1 MANRVRTLDFLPEI
15 FRTETNNQF
24 LGATLDQLIT
34 LPKLDKIEGYIGRK
48 FEYGL
53 TASDSYI
60 VEPNKVRQQYQ
71 FEPGVVFTKTNTSTA
86 VDFLTYPGLVD
97 ALAAE
102 NGSVINHSKLFANQ
116 FYSWDSFVDLDKLVN
131 FSQYYWLPDGPDVVD
146 VKTSLLYNK
155 LDYVVTNQSIDYQ
168 ISAND
173 ISLGK
178 NPIISLL
185 RGGTYTFNISQPNK
199 FYIQTSPGTSGKNP
213 SRTNLSNREI
223 YGVDNNGI
231 NSGFMTFTVPYAT
244 DQDNIR
250 YPGNNPV
257 DIVTTLPFEK
267 IHGMPLSKLK
277 DIDGVNSLR
286 NRTLMFYGFKPGT
299 TAKLTNFY
307 DNVAFDEVT
316 YDGGDLTVIT
326 NNFYKI
332 NYVSEDGG
340 DPVIILTE
348 HKVIPTNQKITAI
361 FGETFISRD
370 FVKNQLGEI
379 VKLAQITADLDTLY
393 YQDAVDPLKTGLIKL
408 VEDNVSHKINVE
420 TDILGKKTYKSPFGV
435 VFTNGMKINFV
446 GSILPESYRDKK
458 YYVEGVGTGIQL
470 IPETDVLVP
479 ETFSQ
484 IVYKS
489 YDNEGFDTSTFSER
503 LNVPVV
509 KDYITISRNARNRNA
524 WSRSNRWFHIDVLK
538 ATALYSSGK
547 ISNAALN
554 NADNRAK
561 RPIIEFYPNLKLF
574 NSGTVHKTFVD
585 FIDTTTTNANTQV
598 SGKTS
603 YIPDGSLP
611 LFDGATIVFTAD
623 TDIEVRNKIFTVKF
637 QSITGF
643 GTPVIT
649 LTNANKDVILANEQV
664 VSKRGTNNV
673 GKTYYFSGSTW
684 TYAQAKTL
692 INQPPI
698 FDVFDVNGI
707 SFNNQSYYQGSDFK
721 GSKLFS
727 YATGT
732 GTDDTV
738 LGFPIKYSSVANIG
752 DINFNVD
759 FNSDTFNFIK
769 NFVSTTYKITD
780 GYVHNYT
787 SRTGY
792 SRKIGWET
800 AVGESFQYQAFEFQ
814 YQIGVTT
821 PSIKFNILPVTGS
834 PWPTVRVFAD
844 STELTTSQF
853 TVTTSTKLNQT
864 VITLLYPP
872 TVNTM
877 MQVLIYSNDP
887 LDSKAYFTI
896 PSNLSNNP
904 FNVDI
909 PELSLGDLRGHYQS
923 IYKNS
928 RKVTGDVFG
937 ANNFRDAGNLIS
949 YSTKIIRNSAP
960 MVNLAAFMRHNEY
973 NLIDSLS
980 FNAQE
985 YVKFKQ
991 LMLSTVDQSEYI
1003 PTMSGAQMLDDVLQQ
1018 IASYKQESDS
1028 FFWSDMLPARAPYIS
1043 KTYTFN
1049 AFIDTSFFPLSK
1061 IYDFKNAN
1069 YNSILVYSK
1078 NTISGIDRYTQL
1090 IKDLDYTISSTQ
1102 PKLQITKDL
1111 VAGDTIII
1119 NEFNTTYGSYVP
1131 STPSKLGLYPA
1142 SRPSIVLDNSYLIPT
1157 YFIKGHDGS
1166 LTKLYGAYNNG
1177 YLEDFKD
1184 KVLLEFETRIYN
1196 NIKVSSP
1203 IPINEDEIIPGYFRS
1218 TGNSLTEVQN
1228 IYSAN
1233 FLDWAGKNNID
1244 FANNFYSTSEKFTWN
1259 YKDSTDKNNK
1269 VITQGFWRGIYLW
1282 YYDTTTPHSTPWE
1295 MLGLS
1300 DKPSWWDSRYGEAP
1314 YTSDNAVL
1322 WSDIEA
1328 GRVNGA
1334 VNSRRTRPGLSK
1346 ILPVDSY
1353 GNLKNPFN
1361 TMIRDYS
1368 KSVFNTAWDVGDV
1381 GPAEYSYRRSSNW
1394 PFDLMKIIALLK
1406 PAKFFSLSQ
1415 DIDLYTYSPEF
1426 NQFLLDGFLHENK
1439 IPLLYGSGTA
1449 QHSYMNWIVDYVQR
1463 TGHVGY
1469 DNVTTL
1475 LNNLDVRLIYRIAGF
1490 TDKEYLNFYLEKTS
1504 TNSNNVSLL
1513 LPSESYNVI
1522 LYQNQPEFTIRYSSI
1537 IIQRTLNGYS
1547 VTGNNQTRSYFM
1559 TYTSDPD
1566 GTYKEI
1572 EVNGIKV
1579 NIPNNYNTKIKYVP
1593 YGNVF
1598 ATAQALGEFIINYG
1612 RYLTDQGIQFDNQEN
1627 GFILNWDQ
1635 MVAEALY
1642 WVGANWE
1649 VGSLISINPIANRL
1663 VIDKDSLIVQPLSA
1677 QDKNFILNQNLYA
1690 IHTSDL
1696 AILRDDTRFEVRPLN
1711 DGDTIS
1717 YFTASLNSL
1726 EHGIVFDNVSLFN
1739 DTIFNKLTGL
1749 RQNRLFLRGQKT
1761 AEWNGTL
1768 NAQGFIL
1775 NQDNIE
1781 NWSANVKYVKGSI
1794 ITYQNKYW
1802 MANKTV
1808 LASLTFNTND
1818 WIETDYEKIQKGL
1831 LPNASTRASE
1841 SALYYDTKTANLKN
1855 DGDLLGFS
1863 LIGYRPREYL
1873 SASDLSDISQV
1884 NLFKSFI
1891 GEKGTKN
1898 AVNIAQNITLDVG
1911 QIKYDVYENWA
1922 IKTAEYGGITNHNFI
1937 EFKLSKTQLTGNP
1950 NIIGIVNDTP
1960 EPGLLQTVPLYGLTN
1975 FGSVIADINILPRK
1989 PLDYFEKLP
1998 SAGYVNFNDIK
2009 MYSFSFDRLCVG
2021 TLTANDIYQGDY
2033 IWIADDY
2040 GNWKVITPIPM
2051 GTIEKHVNVI
2061 NVNNNFNGT
2070 VTFEFD
2076 FPHGLVKNDTFMIV
2090 NYDSSIDG
2098 FYRVNTVGGLT
2109 TVTVDLSLPSEITVI
2124 TSLGIASKFQTQRIT
2139 TTKEL
2144 SNLLLMNDGASQQ
2157 KIWIDTDQNGKWAVY
2172 QKDLSYK
2179 YTNLLKKSGTQNFG
2193 NAVIFDKDLG
2203 VYVGDPG
2210 AKTIYR
2216 YAYAKAGTY
2225 GVTSLNANTYEYKES
2240 VYVNTTG
2247 FGTAMAKSDDIIVIT
2262 SPDAAN
2268 SYIYIGVLHP
2278 SSHKSF
2284 VVQQLITIAGKRVG
2298 DAVALSGDKKWLYL
2312 NSLAEAKVYVYRLD
2326 DNPNRISAGFV
2337 LSSPIDLYATGFIVA
2352 GDQSDGLG
2360 HGDKISF
2367 TNAIKA
2373 ETYII
2378 ETAEYDLGTNKTT
2391 FYIQG
2396 NFKSPVVN
2404 GTTVYKVTY
2413 NYSSVTTLD
2422 VSDVIPAW
2430 SGSTSYSVGAVVYY
2444 SGNTYI
2450 AVGGSTNQN
2459 PRTQTVYWKVSNTGF
2474 GTTLSTNY
2482 DGSKV
2487 FISAP
2492 ALDFTPTLFNMGAVY
2507 VYTRIVQNITYVR
2520 DSLDWTDL
2528 TTKLAWAPFNGISV
2542 IHNGN
2547 LLVPNIDYTTTSNLV
2562 TFKYPFRV
2570 GAGDLVNISSG
2581 DFIFTQTL
2589 TPYDY
2594 RTSIRSG
2601 IAFGTGL
2608 DTNRFGNDVLVGAP
2622 FDISPENYEGA
2633 VYRYTHEGK
2642 KYGTVTGIR
2651 PVTLSYGAVIFING
2665 FAVPIPGTGV
2675 TDIVK
2680 AINGLGLSPDQSLN
2694 VGATEMPGGILRL
2707 YLIDNTLGKLN
2718 DKLTISAF
2726 YKSVLDDLGIA
2737 EYTQTQTIRE
2747 VHSTTHPTQF
2757 GYSIKFNEYNSVAI
2771 SAPVANRF
2779 AATTFDFIDDSKS
2792 NNDTYFDNNFTR
2804 FVDSFANAGAVFVY
2818 DYIAEYNESL
2828 TNLGSYVFAQS
2839 CNDLITNVGPN
2850 AFYGKKL
2857 AFSEYNLVVGIP
2869 DNLSGDGFNGRV
2881 IVYRNST
2888 NKPNWNIF
2896 RKSNVIVDIDKLS
2909 GVQIYN
2915 NDTNERIQSLDYI
2928 DPLQGKLLGVV
2939 LENLDYIDSIDPAG
2953 YNTDV
2958 RNHNLVWSS
2967 EHVGK
2972 LWFDTSSTRFVN
2984 YHQEDNVYNSKYWG
2998 TVFPDSTVSVYTW
3011 VESDVTPVNY
3021 AGTGRPYDLESYTTT
3036 VEVDSAGSLVL
3047 KYYYWVKNTN
3057 VIQIV
3062 KGKTLSDTI
3071 LELYIANPIT
3081 SGVPFFA
3088 AYKPNVFGLYSA
3100 SEFITD
3106 VTSSLYIGFSSGSNE
3121 TPAYNEYKLIRAGY
3135 EDDFISGIPSM
3146 YTEHT
3151 EPEAMYEK
3159 LLDSLAGMDSQGRV
3173 VPDIYLPKLMQTGT
3187 AYRPRQSMFKNRL
3200 KALSNYFGY
3209 ANNVLKQYPI
3219 AEFKTPSLLGSSNS
3233 ASSTVRAPTFFTITG
3248 IDFDTT
3254 KYWEYT
3260 YWWAEGYSVNTKID
3274 VEVSK
3279 YYGLATLIPNTGT
3292 IAGVTANSEGK
3303 REVYVYNGKS
3313 WDRIGLEQG
3322 TIQIKESLWNY
3333 SGNKIGF
3340 DSNFFDLDAYDSYP
3354 SMETRYI
3361 IRALNEQIY
3370 TETLRIHRNK
3380 SLILLFEYIVS
3391 ENTTSQNNLT
3401 WLNKTS
3407 LVDVQHT
3414 LRELAQDKN
3423 YKRDNQVFLEG
3434 FINEVKPYR
3443 VVIKEFLL
3451 KYTKSE
3457 SYTGQVTDFDLPGR
3471 YNPTI
3476 DRFITPNL
3484 VFDSVKATGQVLPTN
3499 TIWTDSLYSDWYNN
3513 YGISLTGK
3521 ANTPITSLAVYLDTI
3536 SAVLYVNDAFGLPI
3550 TGRIKIDDEYIDYS
3564 QINREKGK
3572 LYSLTRGA
3580 GNSDIAEHIPGT
3592 TVYIDLPGVVLLDS
3606 GRDYIDPP
3614 QISAVVDTTIY
3625 PAPTRPATLVPIM
3638 SSGKVID
3645 IVVTDPGLGYTT
3657 KPDIVIQASVTV
3669 LFDSADINYVD
3680 NTININAV
3688 SLITGDAIKYT
3699 KGLTSLG
3706 ISGLQ
3711 NKKYYYVR
3719 VISSDNLFHKKSVI
3733 ALYTTKNNAM
3743 IDSHRVNL
3751 AESVNSINNRL
3762 EVSARAVPI
3771 ISNTPTRELTST
3783 LKFDRTS
3790 YRTKVEDWISGE
3802 YYGSLV
3808 TNNGTESSLD
3818 LPVNYAIPYPG
3829 VTGVATHPGRLTD
3842 GAGAIFNIYNILFG
3856 LIYDAEITFEGTSYD
3871 VGDIVTIAGANLGG
3885 TTPTNNCRLTVT
3897 AISNVGGITAVTV
3910 AGTPSTV
3917 TRASIQQ
3924 AILPITSVGSVNA
3937 TIASTTAG
3945 SIFGNQFVASGTIQ
3959 GLFIPGM
3966 ILSGGTIPAYSV
3978 YITEVVTAKFTAEI
3992 FGTSTVKILTGNTP
4006 KFGMLVT
4013 GYSIPANTFVIGVS
4027 GEYVSLSNIVRK
4039 TPQVQFVDFTGVIYN
4054 LNTRLNQG
4062 TTTITGTSG
4071 DTSIALNYSVTNL
4084 QPGQIKGLQLYFY
4097 KIINPYTYVDP
4108 RSGGA
4113 TIKVF
4118 KPNFAVQSITDEYF
4132 IQIID
4137 PGTIY
4142 TGGDTIVIKG
4152 SNLGGVD
4159 GVNDAKITVNMADS
4173 HGGINVYEL
4182 HGVAVHVFAQYYVKP
4197 ISQTQVALFYDA
4209 ALLRPVP
4216 NNAFTFHSGDYA
4228 YIPEP
4233 IYITSG
4239 HTRSPYSLVNYNNTL
4254 YRCITSN
4261 HDITFDFNKWEEVR
4275 SDEFDLNA
4283 LDRIMGFYNPTD
4295 NMPGKNLPML
4305 VSGIDYPNNTYFG
4318 QSFNDLVNEL
4328 DTILKDQIFYP
4339 SNINL
4344 YGIIVTDQNV
4354 LVAIGDT
4361 ESYSIIMLSYDTGVT
4376 WTIKQ
4381 ISKNVL
4387 NVQDIIYDEGHYVI
4401 VTGNIHSPILT
4412 SNDLEHWVSVGD
4424 FTPYDTTKFDD
4435 TGYDSSSIS
4444 APKDKL
4450 HSVIYNNNFYIAVGD
4465 ELLVS
4470 TDSYTWN
4477 VQYSFQSQLPQQ
4489 FNRVAYVSSAFF
4501 DGYIAT
4507 GLGTITN
4514 TTVNGYTSLVSTS
4527 KTFRSLNG
4535 LDWQE
4540 ILPRVVTTGLNVILS
4555 SGTIIILAGDNYKV
4569 FTSTNSHAWDPAAI
4583 NGAAKTS
4590 NLLNGLYANGMF
4602 IIVGDDGTIITSSDG
4617 INWSEVESNTTKS
4630 LFAVTYTNNH
4640 WIIVGADAT
4649 ILRSNDAVI
4658 WENVSLIKTEENF
4671 YQIKGDP
4678 FISGY
4683 GPEELVPSV
4692 LTDTL
4697 TMTVTTRPGSTW
4709 AVEDYPFNGFTV
4721 KTFTNALT
4729 SLPIDFSMVTENPA
4743 QLAVYLMDS
4752 STNLGLRIYEDITP
4766 TSTNSYSYSID
4777 WIKQS
4782 ITLSTLDSISLY
4794 DDTKH
4799 LQIEVYEFGNGNQET
4814 RSNSQNMPLRI
4825 DSVTGHSEIWLG
4837 FAYAPT
4843 VYATPIVYLNGK
4855 PLIYLD
4861 DYVISTTASKQAK
4874 LLFNTTYHPE
4884 NDYLSFVIMGT
4895 PVNFKQNSFSVPQ
4908 TQIFEVAPSITS
4920 LTLDNFVGLPS
4931 GGYTNDVDA
4940 IVEYNGS
4947 RLISTVDY
4955 TIAVDTGTEIG
4966 TVTLLFNPASDEDLI
4981 SVTTFH
4987 DTHDQYLLTENIN
5000 TLQITPLV
5008 YVNTDK
5014 GDLTLIVTS
5023 TPEFITGDL
5032 ITVDGIVGTT
5042 QLNGNKYYARL
5053 LDSVTEG
5060 SITYQPIK
5068 LFYDSLLA
5076 KPVTGKVLTKYVSG
5090 GYVWKSSNT
5099 YVINQPSL
5107 TLTNINRLFVTV
5119 NGYRVD
5125 NSRLKLKS
5133 GNKLNILEAINIG
5146 DKVVITS
5153 MISNP
5158 TPNQMVYVNHIDKNG
5173 EQLIYRANS
5182 GVRTWLAKDLEVL
5195 DSQIYVDNVA
5205 KLLDLVKEKVV
5216 AVVVNDTVA
5225 CFVNYAVETIKEISV
5240 YNISTLTQISPEN
5253 ITLSIRNS
5261 RPVIYIAKGASESDN
5276 LEVSLRLG
5284 NTINIDGEI
5293 ITFKKVNTKT
5303 NIISGITRGVNGS
5316 GARKMHTEY
5325 TMVYGVKLTNTLFN
5339 YYYNRTWNSEEY
5351 SAEGDPLQIS
5361 DSFPANFLQVG
5372 TE

>member
-1 MANRVRTLDFLPEI
+1 MANRVRTIDFLPEI

-24 LGATLDQLIT
+24 LGATLDQLVT
-34 LPKLDKIEGYIGRK
+34 PPKLDKIEGYIGRK

-60 VEPNKVRQQYQ
+60 VEPSKIRQDYQ
-71 FEPGVVFTKTNTSTA
+71 FEPGVIFTKTNTSTA

-97 ALAAE
+97 ALVSE

-155 LDYVVTNQSIDYQ
+155 LDYVVTNQSIDYS

-178 NPIISLL
+178 NPIITLL
-185 RGGTYTFNISQPNK
+185 RGGTYTFNVSQPNK

-213 SRTNLSNREI
+213 SRVNLTSREI
-223 YGVDNNGI
+223 YGLDNNGI
-231 NSGFMTFTVPYAT
+231 DAGFMTFTVPYAT
-244 DQDNIR
+244 DQDNIK

-257 DIVTTLPFEK
+257 DIVCTLPFEK
-267 IHGMPLSKLK
+267 VHGMPLSKLK
-277 DIDGVNSLR
+277 EIDGINSLR

-307 DNVAFDEVT
+307 DNVAFDDVT
-316 YDGGDLTVIT
+316 YDGGDTTVIT

-332 NYVSEDGG
+332 NYVSEDDG

-348 HKVIPTNQKITAI
+348 QKVIPTNQKITAI

-379 VKLAQITADLDTLY
+379 LQLAQITADLDTLY

-408 VEDNVSHKINVE
+408 VEDNASHKINVE
-420 TDILGKKTYKSPFGV
+420 AEILGKKTYKSPFGV

-446 GSILPESYRDKK
+446 GSIFPESYKDKK
-458 YYVEGVGTGIQL
+458 YYVEGVGTGIEL
-470 IPETDVLVP
+470 VPETDVLVP

-509 KDYITISRNARNRNA
+509 KDYITISRNAKNRNA
-524 WSRSNRWFHIDVLK
+524 WSRSNRWFHINVLK

-574 NSGTVHKTFVD
+574 NSGTMHKTFVD

-598 SGKTS
+598 SGQTS

-623 TDIEVRNKIFTVKF
+623 NDVEVRNKIFTVRF
-637 QSITGF
+637 RSITGS
-643 GTPVIT
+643 GSPIIT
-649 LTNANKDVILANEQV
+649 LTNANKDVIVANEQV

-673 GKTYYFSGSTW
+673 GKTYYFNGSNW
-684 TYAQAKTL
+684 SYSQAKTL

-698 FDVFDVNGI
+698 FDVFDINGV
-707 SFNNQSYYQGSDFK
+707 SFSNQSYYQGSDFK
-721 GSKLFS
+721 GTKLFS
-727 YATGT
+727 YAIGT
-732 GTDDTV
+732 GTDDII

-752 DINFNVD
+752 DINFNID
-759 FNSDTFNFIK
+759 FNSDSFNFIK
-769 NFVSTTYKITD
+769 NFVSTTYNITD

-787 SRTGY
+787 SLTAY
-792 SRKIGWET
+792 NRKIGWET
-800 AVGESFQYQAFEFQ
+800 AIGESFQYQAFEFE
-814 YQIGVTT
+814 YTIGKSFSTL
-821 PSIKFNILPVTGS
+821 KFNILPVTSS
-834 PWPTVRVFAD
+834 PWPTVKVYFD
-844 STELTTSQF
+844 STELTSSQF
-853 TVTTSTKLNQT
+853 TVKTSTTLNQT
-864 VITLLYPP
+864 TVTLLFPP
-872 TVNTM
+872 VVNTM

-923 IYKNS
+923 IYNNS
-928 RKVTGDVFG
+928 RKITGDVFG
-937 ANNFRDAGNLIS
+937 ANNFRDVGNLIP

-960 MVNLAAFMRHNEY
+960 MVKLAAFMRHPEY

-991 LMLSTVDQSEYI
+991 LMLSTVDQSEYF
-1003 PTMSGAQMLDDVLQQ
+1003 PTMSGGQMLDDVLQQ

-1043 KTYTFN
+1043 KIYTFN

-1078 NTISGIDRYTQL
+1078 NTVGGIDRYTQL

-1111 VAGDTIII
+1111 VAGDTIIV
-1119 NEFNTTYGSYVP
+1119 NEYNTTYGSYVP
-1131 STPSKLGLYPA
+1131 NTPSKLGLYPA

-1166 LTKLYGAYNNG
+1166 LTKLFGAYNNG

-1196 NIKVSSP
+1196 NIKVSAP
-1203 IPINEDEIIPGYFRS
+1203 IPIKEDEIIPGYFRS
-1218 TGNSLTEVQN
+1218 TGNSIAEVQN
-1228 IYSAN
+1228 IYSVN
-1233 FLDWAGKNNID
+1233 FLDWVGKNNID
-1244 FANNFYSTSEKFTWN
+1244 FANNFYSSSEKFTWN
-1259 YKDSTDKNNK
+1259 YKNATDKTNK

-1295 MLGLS
+1295 MLGLT
-1300 DKPSWWDSRYGEAP
+1300 DKPSWWDARYGEAP
-1314 YTSDNAVL
+1314 YTSDNKVL
-1322 WSDIEA
+1322 WTDIEA
-1328 GRVNGA
+1328 GRINGT
-1334 VNSRRTRPGLSK
+1334 VNSRRARPGLST

-1361 TMIRDYS
+1361 TMVRDYS
-1368 KSVFNTAWDVGDV
+1368 KAVFNTAWDVGDV

-1406 PAKFFSLSQ
+1406 PAKFFSLAQ
-1415 DIDLYTYSPEF
+1415 DIDLYTYSSEF
-1426 NQFLLDGFLHENK
+1426 NQFLLDGFLHGNK
-1439 IPLLYGSGTA
+1439 IPLLYGNGTA
-1449 QHSYMNWIVDYVQR
+1449 QHGYMNWIVDYVQR
-1463 TGHVGY
+1463 TGHIGH
-1469 DNVTTL
+1469 NKVTSL

-1513 LPSESYNVI
+1513 LPSESYNVM

-1537 IIQRTLNGYS
+1537 IIQKTSANGYS
-1547 VTGNNQTRSYFM
+1547 VTGNSQTRSYFM

-1566 GTYKEI
+1566 GTYKVI
-1572 EVNGIKV
+1572 EVNGKKV
-1579 NIPNNYNTKIKYVP
+1579 NIPNNYSTVIKYVP
-1593 YGNVF
+1593 YGTVF
-1598 ATAQALGEFIINYG
+1598 TTAQSLGEFITNYG

-1627 GFILNWDQ
+1627 EFILNWEQ

-1649 VGSLISINPIANRL
+1649 VGSLISINPVANCL
-1663 VIDKDSLIVQPLSA
+1663 VINKDSLIVQPLTA

-1690 IHTSDL
+1690 IHSSDL

-1768 NAQGFIL
+1768 NAQGFLL

-1794 ITYQNKYW
+1794 VTHQNKYW

-1808 LASLTFNTND
+1808 LASLTFNSND

-1841 SALYYDTKTANLKN
+1841 SALYYDIKNANLKN

-1863 LIGYRPREYL
+1863 LIGYRPRDYL

-1884 NLFKSFI
+1884 NLYKSFLS
-1891 GEKGTKN
+1891 EKGTKN

-1937 EFKLSKTQLTGNP
+1937 EFKLNKTQLTGNP
-1950 NIIGIVNDTP
+1950 NIIGIVNDKP
-1960 EPGLLQTVPLYGLTN
+1960 ESGLLQTIPLYGLTN
-1975 FGSVIADINILPRK
+1975 FGSVITDINILPRK

-2009 MYSFSFDRLCVG
+2009 MFSLSFDRLSVG
-2021 TLTANDIYQGDY
+2021 TLTANDIFQGDY

-2040 GNWKVITPIPM
+2040 GSWKVTTPIPM
-2051 GTIEKHVNVI
+2051 GTINKHVNAI
-2061 NVNNNFNGT
+2061 SVNNNFNGT
-2070 VTFEFD
+2070 ATFEFD
-2076 FPHGLVKNDTFMIV
+2076 FPHGLVKDDTFMIV

-2109 TVTVDLSLPSEITVI
+2109 TVTVDLSLPSDTTSIN
-2124 TSLGIASKFQTQRIT
+2124 SLGIASKFQTQRIT

-2157 KIWIDTDQNGKWAVY
+2157 KVWVDTDQNGKWAVL

-2179 YTNLLKKSGTQNFG
+2179 YTNLLKRSGTQNFG
-2193 NAVIFDKDLG
+2193 NSVIFDKDLG
-2203 VYVGDPG
+2203 IYIGDPG
-2210 AKTIYR
+2210 ARTVYR

-2225 GVTSLNANTYEYKES
+2225 GVTSINANTYEYKES
-2240 VYVNTTG
+2240 AYVNTAG
-2247 FGTAMAKSDDIIVIT
+2247 FGTAMAKSDDVIIIT
-2262 SPDAAN
+2262 SPGATN
-2268 SYIYIGVLHP
+2268 SYVYVGVLHP
-2278 SSHKSF
+2278 STHKSF
-2284 VVQQLITIAGKRVG
+2284 IVQQVITIAGKRVG

-2312 NSLAEAKVYVYRLD
+2312 SSLTEAKVYVYRLD
-2326 DNPNRISAGFV
+2326 DNVIRVSAGFV
-2337 LSSPIDLYATGFIVA
+2337 LSSAIAIYATGFIVN

-2360 HGDKISF
+2360 HGDKVSF
-2367 TNAIKA
+2367 SNAIKA
-2373 ETYII
+2373 ESYVI
-2378 ETAEYDLGTNKTT
+2378 ETSEYNLGTNKTT
-2391 FYIQG
+2391 FYIEG
-2396 NFKSPVVN
+2396 NFKSLVAT
-2404 GTTVYKVTY
+2404 GTTVYKATY
-2413 NYSSVTTLD
+2413 NYSSVTTLN

-2430 SGSTSYSVGAVVYY
+2430 SGSTPYSVGAVVFH

-2459 PRTQTVYWKVSNTGF
+2459 PSTQTVYWKVSNTGF
-2474 GTTLSTNY
+2474 GTTLSTNF

-2492 ALDFTPTLFNMGAVY
+2492 TLDFTPTLFNMGAVY
-2507 VYTRIVQNITYVR
+2507 VYNRIVQNITYVR
-2520 DSLDWTDL
+2520 DSIDWTDL
-2528 TTKLAWAPFNGISV
+2528 TTKLAWSPANGISV
-2542 IHNGN
+2542 SHNGQ
-2547 LLVPNIDYTTTSNLV
+2547 LLVPAIDYTTTANTV

-2570 GAGDLVNISSG
+2570 GAGDVVNISSG
-2581 DFIFTQTL
+2581 DFVFTQTL

-2594 RTSIRSG
+2594 RTSVRSS

-2608 DTNRFGNDVLVGAP
+2608 DTNIFGNDVLVGAP
-2622 FDISPENYEGA
+2622 FDISVDNYEGA

-2642 KYGTVTGIR
+2642 KYGTITGVNA
-2651 PVTLSYGAVIFING
+2651 VTLVSTATILING
-2665 FAVPIPGTGV
+2665 TVVVLPSTGLNNIV
-2675 TDIVK
+2675 T
-2680 AINGLGLSPDQSLN
+2680 AINQAGILN
-2694 VGATEMPGGILRL
+2694 VIATAIDETKLQISLR
-2707 YLIDNTLGKLN
+2707 DPKLGRLN
-2718 DKLTISAF
+2718 DKLTITVF
-2726 YKSVLDDLGIA
+2726 NKSVLDSLGIK

-2747 VHSTTHPTQF
+2747 VHNTTNPTQF

-2804 FVDSFANAGAVFVY
+2804 FIDSFANAGAVFVY

-2828 TNLGSYVFAQS
+2828 SNLGSYVFAQS
-2839 CNDLITNVGPN
+2839 CNDLITNIGPS
-2850 AFYGKKL
+2850 AFYGRQL
-2857 AFSEYNLVVGIP
+2857 AFSEYTLVVGIP
-2869 DNLSGDGFNGRV
+2869 DNYSGDGFNGRV
-2881 IVYRNST
+2881 VAYKNLT

-2896 RKSNVIVDIDKLS
+2896 RKSNDVVDVDRLS
-2909 GVQIYN
+2909 GVQIYD
-2915 NDTNERIQSLDYI
+2915 NDTNERSQSLDYI

-2939 LENLDYIDSIDPAG
+2939 MENLDYVDSIDPAG

-2967 EHVGK
+2967 EYIGK

-2984 YHQEDNVYNSKYWG
+2984 YHQEDTVYNSRYWG
-2998 TVFPDSTVSVYTW
+2998 TVFPDSVVSVYTW

-3021 AGTGRPYDLESYTTT
+3021 TGTGTPYDLESYTTT
-3036 VEVDSAGSLVL
+3036 VEVDNAGSLVL

-3057 VIQIV
+3057 VIQST

-3088 AYKPNVFGLYSA
+3088 AYKPNVFGLYNA
-3100 SEFITD
+3100 SDFITD
-3106 VTSSLYIGFSSGSNE
+3106 LTSSLYIGFSSGSNE

-3135 EDDFISGIPSM
+3135 EDDFIAGIPSM
-3146 YTEHT
+3146 YTEHN

-3173 VPDIYLPKLMQTGT
+3173 VPDITLPKLMQTGT

-3200 KALSNYFGY
+3200 KALANYFGY
-3209 ANNVLKQYPI
+3209 ANTVLKQYPI

-3233 ASSTVRAPTFFTITG
+3233 ESSTVRAPTFFTIAG
-3248 IDFDTT
+3248 VDFDTT
-3254 KYWEYT
+3254 KYWEYI

-3279 YYGLATLIPNTGT
+3279 YYGLATLIPYLGM
-3292 IAGVTANSEGK
+3292 IAGVTMNSDGK

-3333 SGNKIGF
+3333 SGYKIGF

-3451 KYTKSE
+3451 KYTKAE
-3457 SYTGQVTDFDLPGR
+3457 SFTGQVTDFDLPGR
-3471 YNPTI
+3471 YSVTT

-3484 VFDSVKATGQVLPTN
+3484 VFDSVRATGQVLPTDA
-3499 TIWTDSLYSDWYNN
+3499 IWTDSLYSDWYSN
-3513 YGISLTGK
+3513 YGISLTGS
-3521 ANTPITSLAVYLDTI
+3521 ANNPITSLEIYLDKI
-3536 SAVLYVNDAFGLPI
+3536 SDVLYVDDAFGLPV
-3550 TGRIKIDDEYIDYS
+3550 TGRIKIDNEYINYS
-3564 QINREKGK
+3564 QIDREKGK

-3580 GNSDIAEHIPGT
+3580 GDSDVANHIPGT
-3592 TVYIDLPGVVLLDS
+3592 IVYIDLPGVVLLDS

-3614 QISAVVDTTIY
+3614 QISAVIDSTIY
-3625 PAPTRPATLVPIM
+3625 PAPTRPATLIPVM
-3638 SSGKVID
+3638 SGGKVID
-3645 IVVTDPGLGYTT
+3645 ITVTDPGLGYTT
-3657 KPDIVIQASVTV
+3657 KPDIVIQASITI
-3669 LFDSADINYVD
+3669 LFDSANINYND

-3688 SLITGDAIKYT
+3688 SLLTGDAVKYIKS
-3699 KGLTSLG
+3699 LTSLG

-3719 VISSDNLFHKKSVI
+3719 VISTDSLFYKKSVI

-3743 IDSHRVNL
+3743 IDSRRVNL
-3751 AESVNSINNRL
+3751 AESINSINNKL

-3771 ISNTPTRELTST
+3771 VSNTPTRELTST

-3790 YRTKVEDWISGE
+3790 YRTKVEEWTSGE
-3802 YYGSLV
+3802 YYGSVV
-3808 TNNGTESSLD
+3808 TNNGVESSLD
-3818 LPVNYAIPYPG
+3818 LSVNYAIPYPG
-3829 VTGVATHPGRLTD
+3829 LTGVATHPGSATD
-3842 GAGAIFNIYNILFG
+3842 GTGAIFTIYNILFG
-3856 LIYDAEITFEGTSYD
+3856 LSYDAEITFAGASYD
-3871 VGDIVTIAGANLGG
+3871 VGDIITISGANLSGISS
-3885 TTPTNNCRLTVT
+3885 TNNCVLTVT
-3897 AISNVGGITAVTV
+3897 TISNVGGITSVTV

-3924 AILPITSVGSVNA
+3924 AVLPITNVSSINA
-3937 TIASTTAG
+3937 TIASTTNG
-3945 SIFGNQFVASGTIQ
+3945 IIYGNQFAAAGTIN
-3959 GLFIPGM
+3959 GLFISGM
-3966 ILSGGTIPAYSV
+3966 VLSGGTIPANSV
-3978 YITEVVTAKFTAEI
+3978 HITKVVTAKFTAEI
-3992 FGTSTVKILTGNTP
+3992 FGTSSVKILTGTLP
-4006 KFGMLVT
+4006 KIGMLVT
-4013 GYSIPANTFVIGVS
+4013 GFTIPANTFVISVS
-4027 GEYVSLSNIVRK
+4027 SEYVELSNIIRI
-4039 TPQVQFVDFTGVIYN
+4039 TPAVQFIDFTGVIYD
-4054 LNTRLNQG
+4054 LNTTVTTQLNVA
-4062 TTTITGTSG
+4062 ITGTSG
-4071 DTSIALNYSVTNL
+4071 DSVATLNYSVTNL

-4097 KIINPYTYVDP
+4097 KIINPYTYVDSRP
-4108 RSGGA
+4108 GGA

-4118 KPNFAVQSITDEYF
+4118 KPNFSAQNITNKYF

-4142 TGGDTIVIKG
+4142 ANGDVIVING
-4152 SNLGGVD
+4152 SNLGGVN
-4159 GVNDAKITVNMADS
+4159 GINDAKITVKLADYITNEIS
-4173 HGGINVYEL
+4173 VYEL
-4182 HGVAVHVFAQYYVKP
+4182 NGVAVNSFEKYYVKP
-4197 ISQTQVALFYDA
+4197 ISQTQVALFYDTS
-4209 ALLRPVP
+4209 LVRPVP
-4216 NNAFTFHSGDYA
+4216 NHAFTFLSGDYA

-4239 HTRSPYSLVNYNNTL
+4239 HTRSPYSLVTFNNTL
-4254 YRCITSN
+4254 YRCMVSN
-4261 HDITFDFNKWEEVR
+4261 NDIAFDFNKWEEVR

-4318 QSFNDLVNEL
+4318 QPFDDLVNEL
-4328 DTILKDQIFYP
+4328 DTVLKDQIFYP

-4344 YGIIVTDQNV
+4344 RGIIVAEQNL

-4361 ESYSIIMLSYDTGVT
+4361 ESYSIILLSHDTGVT
-4376 WTIKQ
+4376 WTMKQ

-4387 NVQDIIYDEGHYVI
+4387 NVQDIRYDEGHYVI
-4401 VTGNIHSPILT
+4401 VTSNIHSPVVT
-4412 SNDLEHWVSVGD
+4412 SNDLENWVSVGE
-4424 FTPYDTTKFDD
+4424 FTPYDTNKFDD
-4435 TGYDSSSIS
+4435 VGYDSSSIS

-4450 HSVIYNNNFYIAVGD
+4450 YSVIYNNNFYIAVGD
-4465 ELLVS
+4465 ELLIS
-4470 TDSYTWN
+4470 PDSYTWS
-4477 VQYSFQSQLPQQ
+4477 VQYSFRSSLPQQ
-4489 FNRVAYVSSAFF
+4489 FKRVAYVSSAFF

-4535 LDWQE
+4535 LDWEE
-4540 ILPRVVTTGLNVILS
+4540 ILPRVVSTGLNVVLS
-4555 SGTIIILAGDNYKV
+4555 SGTAIVLAGDNYQV
-4569 FTSTNSHAWDPAAI
+4569 FTSTNSHAWDPASI
-4583 NGAAKTS
+4583 DGTAKTS
-4590 NLLNGLYANGMF
+4590 NLLNGIYANGMF
-4602 IIVGDDGTIITSSDG
+4602 VIVGDDGTIITSPDG
-4617 INWSEVESNTTKS
+4617 IIWSEVVSNTTKT
-4630 LFAVTYTNNH
+4630 LTAITYSDDN
-4640 WIIVGADAT
+4640 WIIVGSDAT
-4649 ILRSNDAVI
+4649 ILRSTDAVI
-4658 WENVSLIKTEENF
+4658 WQNVSLIKTEENF

-4683 GPEELVPSV
+4683 GPEELVPGV

-4709 AVEDYPFNGFTV
+4709 LVEDYPFNGFTV
-4721 KTFTNALT
+4721 KKFIHALT
-4729 SLPIDFSMVTENPA
+4729 DLPIDFSLITENPA
-4743 QLAVYLMDS
+4743 HVALYLMDS
-4752 STNLGLRIYEDITP
+4752 STKLGFRIYQDITP
-4766 TSTNSYSYSID
+4766 TTSNSYSYSIN
-4777 WIKQS
+4777 WITQS
-4782 ITLSTLDSISLY
+4782 ITLSALDGVSLY
-4794 DDTKH
+4794 DNTKY
-4799 LQIEVYEFGNGNQET
+4799 LQIEVYEFGNGNQEV
-4814 RSNSQNMPLRI
+4814 RSNSQNLPLRI
-4825 DSVTGHSEIWLG
+4825 DPVTGYSEIWLG
-4837 FAYAPT
+4837 YAYAPEI
-4843 VYATPIVYLNGK
+4843 YATPVVYLNGN
-4855 PLIYLD
+4855 PLIYED
-4861 DYVISTTASKQAK
+4861 DYKISTTASKEAK
-4874 LLFNTTYHPE
+4874 LLFTTTYHSE
-4884 NDYLSFVIMGT
+4884 TDYLSFAIMGLEI
-4895 PVNFKQNSFSVPQ
+4895 NSKQNSFSIPQ
-4908 TQIFEVAPSITS
+4908 TQVFEVAPSITELV
-4920 LTLDNFVGLPS
+4920 LTNFVGLS
-4931 GGYTNDVDA
+4931 SDGYTNDVDA
-4940 IVEYNGS
+4940 IVEYNGV
-4947 RLISTVDY
+4947 RLIPTIQY
-4955 TIAVDTGTEIG
+4955 TIAVDPNSEIG
-4966 TVTLLFNPASDEDLI
+4966 TVTLLFNPASGEDLI

-4987 DTHDQYLLTENIN
+4987 DTRDQYLLTENIN
-5000 TLQITPLV
+5000 TLQVTPLLT
-5008 YVNTDK
+5008 VNTDK
-5014 GDLTLIVTS
+5014 GELTLIVT
-5023 TPEFITGDL
+5023 TVPEFVTGDL
-5032 ITVDGIVGTT
+5032 ITIDGINGTT
-5042 QLNGNKYYARL
+5042 QLNGNEYYVRL
-5053 LDSVTEG
+5053 MTPVTEDA
-5060 SITYQPIK
+5060 ITYQPIK
-5068 LFYDSLLA
+5068 LFYDVLLA
-5076 KPVTGKVLTKYVSG
+5076 KPVTGKILTSYVSG
-5090 GYVWKSSNT
+5090 GYIWKSDT
-5099 YVINQPSL
+5099 THEINQPDL
-5107 TLTNINRLFVTV
+5107 TLTNINRLFVTI
-5119 NGYRVD
+5119 NGYKVD

-5133 GNKLNILEAINIG
+5133 GNKLNILEPITTG
-5146 DKVVITS
+5146 DVVLITS
-5153 MISNP
+5153 MITNA
-5158 TPNQMVYVNHIDKNG
+5158 TPNQLVYVNHIDKNG
-5173 EQLIYRANS
+5173 EQSIYRANT
-5182 GVRTWLAKDLEVL
+5182 GVRTWLTKNLEVL
-5195 DSQIYVDNVA
+5195 DSQIYVEDVA
-5205 KLLDLVKEKVV
+5205 KLLDLVKTTVV
-5216 AVVVNDTVA
+5216 AATINENVA
-5225 CFVNYAVETIKEISV
+5225 CLVNYAVETIKEISV
-5240 YNISTLTQISPEN
+5240 YNISTLTQISTEN
-5253 ITLSIRNS
+5253 ITLAIKNS
-5261 RPVIYIAKGASESDN
+5261 RPVIYIAKGASEGDN

-5284 NTINIDGEI
+5284 NTINIGGEI
-5293 ITFKKVNTKT
+5293 ITFKKVNTET
-5303 NIISGITRGVNGS
+5303 NTISGITRGVDGS
-5316 GARKMHTEY
+5316 GARLMHSEY

-5339 YYYNRTWNSEEY
+5339 FYYNRTWNSEDY
-5351 SAEGDPLQIS
+5351 SVEGDPLQVS